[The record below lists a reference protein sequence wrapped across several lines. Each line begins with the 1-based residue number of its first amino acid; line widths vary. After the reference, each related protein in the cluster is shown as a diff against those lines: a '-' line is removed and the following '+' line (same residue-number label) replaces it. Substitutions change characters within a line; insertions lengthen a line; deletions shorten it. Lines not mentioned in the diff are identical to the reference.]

1 MEAVSTTINTVVHP
15 VIITNVEADQG
26 TEQIKGVILRE
37 KAWSLKHQRKG
48 DKKDHLNVRYREL
61 ISTTA
66 ITELTIMMAAEG
78 EGATDTGVI
87 SQDLPTLKMN
97 EMRTKKTDSTLR
109 ARVGILKV
117 NGEGK
122 EGRKIKF
129 TITTTRYK

>member
-1 MEAVSTTINTVVHP
+1 M
-15 VIITNVEADQG
+15 
-26 TEQIKGVILRE
+26 
-37 KAWSLKHQRKG
+37 KHQRIG
-48 DKKDHLNVRYREL
+48 DKKDRLNVRYKEL

-78 EGATDTGVI
+78 EGATDTGAI

-122 EGRKIKF
+122 EGLRIKF

>member
-1 MEAVSTTINTVVHP
+1 MK
-15 VIITNVEADQG
+15 Q
-26 TEQIKGVILRE
+26 
-37 KAWSLKHQRKG
+37 QRIG
-48 DKKDHLNVRYREL
+48 DKKDRLNVRYREL

-66 ITELTIMMAAEG
+66 ITELTIIMAAED
-78 EGATDTGVI
+78 EGATDTGAI

-109 ARVGILKV
+109 ARVEILKV

-122 EGRKIKF
+122 EGRRIKF

>member
-1 MEAVSTTINTVVHP
+1 
-15 VIITNVEADQG
+15 
-26 TEQIKGVILRE
+26 
-37 KAWSLKHQRKG
+37 
-48 DKKDHLNVRYREL
+48 
-61 ISTTA
+61 
-66 ITELTIMMAAEG
+66 MMAAEG
-78 EGATDTGVI
+78 EGATDTGAI

-122 EGRKIKF
+122 EGLRIKF